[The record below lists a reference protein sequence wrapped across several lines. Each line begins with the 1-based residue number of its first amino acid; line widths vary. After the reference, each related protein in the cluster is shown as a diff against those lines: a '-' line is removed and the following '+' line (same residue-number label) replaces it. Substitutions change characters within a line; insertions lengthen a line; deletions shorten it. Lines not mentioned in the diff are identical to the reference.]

1 MKSSTA
7 LILILISAGVA
18 YTFITPQYEEVKALR
33 DQASN
38 YQNILDN
45 VAELTTKR
53 DQLLVKYQAIPKSE
67 VDSLAKV
74 LPDHIDT
81 VRLAM
86 DFDSIAAK
94 YGISIK
100 RIEVLEDKQT
110 NNNTIVQA
118 TPRGGYNATMMSF
131 NFTASYDSYR
141 KFLHDIEQSLRIID
155 VKSVAFKTSDVGLYD
170 FQISIKTYWLK

>member
-7 LILILISAGVA
+7 VILIVISAGIF
-18 YTFITPQYEEVKALR
+18 YTFINPQYQEVKALR
-33 DQASN
+33 EQSSN
-38 YQNILDN
+38 FQNILDN
-45 VAELTTKR
+45 VAELSTKR
-53 DQLLVKYQAIPKSE
+53 DQLLVKYQTIPKTE

-100 RIEVLEDKQT
+100 RIEVIEDKQT

-118 TPRGGYNATMMSF
+118 APRGGYNSTTMSF
-131 NFTASYDSYR
+131 NFVASYDSFR

-155 VKSVAFKTSDVGLYD
+155 VKSVSFKTSDVGLYD
-170 FQISIKTYWLK
+170 FQVSIKTYWLK